1 MCFNTVL
8 NSNIHLSQ
16 LQTWVSNKSAS
27 RLGSGEHPLPGMS
40 MAICSLCPPTAERK
54 KESQGALVSRHGEQ
68 KSGSPSRGCS
78 LRRYFFFFKLSCR
91 SGIKLTGGWLTFYWP
106 YPLITANR
114 LGRRSQLCEEGDIS
128 LRIQIVR
135 ESLIVRGEKRR
146 QRASCLS

>member
-1 MCFNTVL
+1 MDCC
-8 NSNIHLSQ
+8 
-16 LQTWVSNKSAS
+16 
-27 RLGSGEHPLPGMS
+27 LPGS
-40 MAICSLCPPTAERK
+40 SCPWNFSGKNTGVGCHFPPPRDLPDPGTETTTPILAGGFFTTSSAWGAHVMRCRER
-54 KESQGALVSRHGEQ
+54 